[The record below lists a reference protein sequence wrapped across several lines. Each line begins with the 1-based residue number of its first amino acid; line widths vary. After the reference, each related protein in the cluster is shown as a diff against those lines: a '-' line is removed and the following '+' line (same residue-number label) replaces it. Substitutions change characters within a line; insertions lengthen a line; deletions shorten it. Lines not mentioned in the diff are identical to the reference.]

1 MIELNS
7 YKKKQQ
13 NKRLVKKRVCVGS
26 HDWVGLNP
34 MFPMQVARKMVEE
47 ESPLHWIATSKI
59 FNAGLHHWCIEFI
72 GHQDCPFFSPPPHN
86 CCQASVPSIK
96 SAVKIALNSPALPIF
111 EFFVIWNHSLGSSL
125 YRRICIKL
133 RRTEADIVYIG
144 MNIIFSWNLS
154 KRNIT
159 AVFRQESLFIWSL

>member
-1 MIELNS
+1 MIGSVWIKFSNGGGAEDGRGRISIALNCNLP
-7 YKKKQQ
+7 Y
-13 NKRLVKKRVCVGS
+13 
-26 HDWVGLNP
+26 
-34 MFPMQVARKMVEE
+34 
-47 ESPLHWIATSKI
+47 I
-59 FNAGLHHWCIEFI
+59 FNAGLHHRCIEFI

-133 RRTEADIVYIG
+133 RRTWGRYCIYWNEYHLLLESVKKEYYRCVSPGIIIYMEPIKS
-144 MNIIFSWNLS
+144 NIEGD
-154 KRNIT
+154 KNILLDN
-159 AVFRQESLFIWSL
+159 QI